1 MKAPGRRGKEG
12 SIDTA
17 RSSEETRERVI
28 LCVNAALNRK
38 PQKLSIIRISELSS
52 FADYFIICSGSS
64 DRQVQAIAEAIRE
77 GLKKNGI
84 LPLGIEGE
92 RAGQWILMDYGDL
105 VVHIFY
111 EPLREFYNIEGL
123 WSDAPAMEVD
133 EAAQRITAADPVP

>member
-12 SIDTA
+12 SIDTS

-77 GLKKNGI
+77 GLKKSGI

-133 EAAQRITAADPVP
+133 EAVRKITAADPIP